1 MPYVPHISEWVIE
14 EVDLDFLGHLNNL
27 AALRLFERA
36 RWDMVAERGYG
47 FDVMMK
53 YRQGPVLLG
62 YEVKFLKEVRARTP
76 VRITCIPHDWSSKV
90 GTMTQVMESGDG
102 IGGPQFDGPLV
113 KHVEATFT
121 VGFFDMDTRR
131 LIPASPAWRQAI
143 GDDSVIAAAAIST
156 AEAR

>member
-1 MPYVPHISEWVIE
+1 MPYRNHVSEWIVE

-36 RWDMVAERGYG
+36 RWDMVAARGYG
-47 FDVMMK
+47 FDEMMK
-53 YRQGPVLLG
+53 HRQGPVLLG
-62 YEVKFLKEVRARTP
+62 YEVKFFKEVRVRTP
-76 VRITCIPHDWSSKV
+76 VRITSVPHEWPSKV
-90 GTMTQVMESGDG
+90 GTITQIMESGAG

-143 GDDSVIAAAAIST
+143 GDESVHVAEPIST
-156 AEAR
+156 AGDR